1 VVVYALQPRIDAE
14 AGATASVDPPPIED
28 QDTPMPAGVEAAV
41 FESAAPDT
49 DRIVVH
55 CTGSSA
61 RGATTA
67 GVPVA
72 DAAKCTVT
80 AILADRDRVSTVVT
94 APAAGRYRCF
104 VEGSTDCQPE

>member
-1 VVVYALQPRIDAE
+1 MDAA
-14 AGATASVDPPPIED
+14 AGATAPVDPPPIED
-28 QDTPMPAGVEAAV
+28 QDTPMPEGVEAAV

-55 CTGSSA
+55 CTGANA
-61 RGATTA
+61 RGATMA

-94 APAAGRYRCF
+94 TPTAGHYRCF

>member
-1 VVVYALQPRIDAE
+1 M
-14 AGATASVDPPPIED
+14 TAPSVSVARAVLSSIAD
-28 QDTPMPAGVEAAV
+28 QDTPMPAGVAAAI
-41 FESAAPDT
+41 FQSAAPDT

-55 CTGSSA
+55 CTGASA
-61 RGATTA
+61 RGATVA

-72 DAAKCTVT
+72 DAGTCTVT

>member
-1 VVVYALQPRIDAE
+1 
-14 AGATASVDPPPIED
+14 VDE
-28 QDTPMPAGVEAAV
+28 DTPMPAGVEAAV
-41 FESAAPDT
+41 FQSAAPDT

-55 CTGSSA
+55 CTGASA
-61 RGATTA
+61 RGATLA